1 MSNLTLYLIR
11 HARADERGSKYPDDT
26 KRPLIEKGFTQAQ
39 NLAEVF
45 QKLEIRFDYVFSS
58 PYTRAVQTAQPLKS
72 CLKQGNLEFLESLTS
87 SDYDQLLGEING
99 YLKKSNQAIAL
110 VGHEPYL
117 SALASY
123 LLIQNSEMA
132 RVKFKKAAWMVL
144 SGKLESKSMAL
155 EMFVPY
161 KFYKYV

>member
-58 PYTRAVQTAQPLKS
+58 PYTRAMQTARPLAS
-72 CLKQGNLEFLESLTS
+72 CLKGGEIEYLETLAD
-87 SDYDQLLGEING
+87 SDYKTLLEDINK
-99 YLKKSNQAIAL
+99 KKSAKTIAL

-117 SALASY
+117 SELASY
-123 LLIQNSEMA
+123 LLCNDKQTLNIN
-132 RVKFKKAAWMVL
+132 FKKSAFMVFSGNLGAGQMVL
-144 SGKLESKSMAL
+144 
-155 EMFVPY
+155 EMLVPY
-161 KFYKYV
+161 AIYRRIAK